1 MKNVPAREG
10 VLRRRLLAAF
20 LAVSLVPLFGSNAMG
35 FLRSRD
41 IVGGLVERYVAGVA
55 DLQASHVQER
65 IEQQRLYLEAVAS
78 GNRFLQAAAERATS
92 AANPGMST
100 AASPEATTEY
110 LQRKLEESGHFDAF
124 ALFEPDGVAYASS
137 SAGHPVEQ
145 WSPHGAAPFGLVST
159 GPDSPPMLRF
169 VVPVTDAG
177 GATAAYL
184 AGTVLLGRGEGFL
197 DIPEHVAGAIES
209 FIVDDR
215 GLPVFVSHP
224 HGPLRYDR
232 PLDSPLVGA
241 PPGRTDRYIDREGV
255 AVIGASAA
263 LPRYSWLFV
272 TEVPAADALGELR
285 GLRSLSWVL
294 GGVFSLMVVLAGWGL
309 AGGIA
314 APVRRL
320 LAATRKLADGDLAV
334 RVPEG
339 GGDEIGELSEAFNQ
353 MATEL
358 AANQERIQR
367 LHRREI
373 ERAEQLATVGE
384 LASGIAH
391 EIKNPVVGISNGLD
405 LVLRHVEDQPDLTPI
420 TTEMK
425 RQLHRIERAVRD
437 LLAFARPREPKLES
451 TDVNEVVRRA
461 LALVEAGARKSGIPI
476 RVDLGQDLPH
486 VWADAELLGQ
496 AVVNLVL
503 NAIQFS
509 GEGSPIDVQT
519 FVSSGEL
526 GIRVADRGPGIEQ
539 KNLAALFKPFYTTRH
554 SGTGLGL
561 SITRGIAEQHQG
573 RIDVDSTVG
582 EGSCFT
588 IVLPLDARSAEVPS

>member
-197 DIPEHVAGAIES
+197 DIPEHVAGAI
-209 FIVDDR
+209 
-215 GLPVFVSHP
+215 
-224 HGPLRYDR
+224 GPLRYDR

-241 PPGRTDRYIDREGV
+241 PPGRTDRYIDRGGV
-255 AVIGASAA
+255 DVIGASAA

-272 TEVPAADALGELR
+272 TEVPEADALGELR

-503 NAIQFS
+503 NLVLMGPFAHVGIAVATAIAAW
-509 GEGSPIDVQT
+509 I
-519 FVSSGEL
+519 
-526 GIRVADRGPGIEQ
+526 
-539 KNLAALFKPFYTTRH
+539 NAALLARGLKKRGHLVIDDRLRSRLPKIALSAVIMTVCLVLGAMALAGPFA
-554 SGTGLGL
+554 G
-561 SITRGIAEQHQG
+561 
-573 RIDVDSTVG
+573 
-582 EGSCFT
+582 
-588 IVLPLDARSAEVPS
+588 AEVPRIAALVGLVAGGIVVYGACAQLSGAADLKELKTLMGRT

>member
-1 MKNVPAREG
+1 M
-10 VLRRRLLAAF
+10 LRRRLLAAF

-232 PLDSPLVGA
+232 PLDSPLVAASHPGA
-241 PPGRTDRYIDREGV
+241 RIVTSTE
-255 AVIGASAA
+255 GASTS
-263 LPRYSWLFV
+263 LGRRPPCLVTPGSSSPRSPRRMHWASFAV
-272 TEVPAADALGELR
+272 SEVSR
-285 GLRSLSWVL
+285 GCS
-294 GGVFSLMVVLAGWGL
+294 
-309 AGGIA
+309 
-314 APVRRL
+314 
-320 LAATRKLADGDLAV
+320 
-334 RVPEG
+334 
-339 GGDEIGELSEAFNQ
+339 
-353 MATEL
+353 
-358 AANQERIQR
+358 
-367 LHRREI
+367 
-373 ERAEQLATVGE
+373 VG
-384 LASGIAH
+384 
-391 EIKNPVVGISNGLD
+391 
-405 LVLRHVEDQPDLTPI
+405 
-420 TTEMK
+420 
-425 RQLHRIERAVRD
+425 
-437 LLAFARPREPKLES
+437 
-451 TDVNEVVRRA
+451 
-461 LALVEAGARKSGIPI
+461 
-476 RVDLGQDLPH
+476 
-486 VWADAELLGQ
+486 
-496 AVVNLVL
+496 
-503 NAIQFS
+503 
-509 GEGSPIDVQT
+509 
-519 FVSSGEL
+519 
-526 GIRVADRGPGIEQ
+526 
-539 KNLAALFKPFYTTRH
+539 
-554 SGTGLGL
+554 
-561 SITRGIAEQHQG
+561 
-573 RIDVDSTVG
+573 
-582 EGSCFT
+582 CF
-588 IVLPLDARSAEVPS
+588 R